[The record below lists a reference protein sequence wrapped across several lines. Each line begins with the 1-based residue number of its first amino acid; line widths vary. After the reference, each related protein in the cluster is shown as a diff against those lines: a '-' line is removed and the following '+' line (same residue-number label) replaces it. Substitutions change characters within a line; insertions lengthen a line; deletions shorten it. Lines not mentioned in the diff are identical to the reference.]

1 MNNINLIGRLTKDV
15 ELTFVANTGNAVAR
29 FSIAVNRKFK
39 KDEVDFIN
47 CVAFG
52 KTGEI
57 IAQYMLKGS
66 QIAITGALR
75 TGSYEAKDGTK
86 KYTTDVI
93 VESFDFIG
101 KKENQTNS
109 NFKKTSFE
117 EEMTPVDNSDMPF

>member
-1 MNNINLIGRLTKDV
+1 MNNISLVGRLTKDV
-15 ELTFVANTGNAVAR
+15 ELTFVANTGKAVAR

-47 CVAFG
+47 CVAFD

-57 IAQYMLKGS
+57 IAQYMAKGS

-86 KYTTDVI
+86 KYTSDVI
-93 VESFDFIG
+93 VESFDFVG
-101 KKENQTNS
+101 KKEEQTNN
-109 NFKKTSFE
+109 NFGKAKFE
-117 EEMTPVDNSDMPF
+117 EEMTPVDNDSMPF